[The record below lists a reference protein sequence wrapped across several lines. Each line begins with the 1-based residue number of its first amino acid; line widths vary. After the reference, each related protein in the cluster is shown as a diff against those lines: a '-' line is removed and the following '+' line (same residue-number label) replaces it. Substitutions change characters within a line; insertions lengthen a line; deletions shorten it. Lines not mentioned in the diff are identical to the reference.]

1 MVKFVASV
9 LTRCQVTWLGPAVVH
24 PFEVPGVR
32 TWYARAEET
41 RASKAK
47 RDRMLEETG

>member
-1 MVKFVASV
+1 VKFVASV

-32 TWYARAEET
+32 IW
-41 RASKAK
+41 
-47 RDRMLEETG
+47 